1 MSKKTSPRSDN
12 RRVAMQ
18 FLYAWDI
25 NRPEILEDGI
35 LSFWEQQERE
45 SAEHGDQGNKLFD
58 RKNFGFAEQIIRG
71 VIEHID
77 DIDEEIVKLAKN
89 WTFKRIAKVDLA
101 ILRMAM
107 YELKYCDDIPPI
119 VTINEAVELGKAFSQ
134 DDSKRFINGVLD
146 RFKDGLHR
154 PFRQA
159 AGGSSEGDD
168 LKGLID

>member
-1 MSKKTSPRSDN
+1 MSKKISPRSDN

-45 SAEHGDQGNKLFD
+45 SAERSEEGDKPFNRQNY
-58 RKNFGFAEQIIRG
+58 GFADQIIRG
-71 VIEHID
+71 VVEHID
-77 DIDEEIVKLAKN
+77 EIDEDIAKLAKN

-101 ILRMAM
+101 ILRMAL

-119 VTINEAVELGKAFSQ
+119 VTINEAVELGKLFSQ

-146 RFKDGLHR
+146 RFKEGLHR

-159 AGGSSEGDD
+159 AGGSSGSDD

>member
-1 MSKKTSPRSDN
+1 
-12 RRVAMQ
+12 MQ

-107 YELKYCDDIPPI
+107 
-119 VTINEAVELGKAFSQ
+119 
-134 DDSKRFINGVLD
+134 
-146 RFKDGLHR
+146 
-154 PFRQA
+154 
-159 AGGSSEGDD
+159 
-168 LKGLID
+168 